1 MAPTISSLKFLPRWL
16 CFVVFWI
23 LLTLVFASQVYW
35 SGYASWPTALWLEAV
50 HWLAWGIVS
59 PLVFWLCRRLHRGE
73 RTWTRYVA
81 GLLLGAI
88 VICLLQPALIELIT
102 YIKDGVQWSLSIAA
116 EPPHSFLPKLRVTAV
131 KVAGYNL
138 PIYAGLVLAWHAMTY
153 YAELRDRQVKAVELE
168 SLLHQAQ
175 LQTLRSQ
182 LNPHFLFNTLHSIAE
197 LVHENPALA
206 EQLILRLGELLRQV
220 LRSSSE
226 QEVALAEELDF
237 VKGYVEIEQMR
248 LGERLQVKWEIA
260 PEALQIKV
268 PSLILQPL
276 IENAI
281 LHGVAATAGPG
292 VLAIRADRDDR
303 YLRLQVRDT
312 GPGLP
317 QGSKARTGIGLS
329 NTQARLR
336 RLYGSGQ
343 RFELLNDNGLVVN
356 IQIPL
361 KMSGATSAWA
371 TSA

>member
-1 MAPTISSLKFLPRWL
+1 MEPTLGLPKFLPRWL

-23 LLTLVFASQVYW
+23 LLSVLFASQLYW
-35 SGYASWPTALWLEAV
+35 SGYAPWPTALWLEAA
-50 HWLAWGIVS
+50 HWLSWGIVS
-59 PLVFWLCRRLHRGE
+59 PLVFWLCRRLYRGE
-73 RTWTRYVA
+73 RNWTRYVA

-88 VICLLQPALIELIT
+88 VICLLQPALTELI
-102 YIKDGVQWSLSIAA
+102 IFISDWVRWLLSFADA
-116 EPPHSFLPKLRVTAV
+116 PPRSFLPTLHIAAV

-138 PIYAGLVLAWHAMTY
+138 PVYAGLVLAWHAMTY
-153 YAELRDRQVKAVELE
+153 YAELRDRQVKAMELE
-168 SLLHQAQ
+168 ALLHQAQ

-197 LVHENPALA
+197 LVHGNPTLA
-206 EQLILRLGELLRQV
+206 EQLILHLGELLRQV
-220 LRSSSE
+220 LRSSTE

-237 VKGYVEIEQMR
+237 IKGYVEIEQMR
-248 LGERLQVKWEIA
+248 LGERLQVTWEIA
-260 PEALQIKV
+260 PEALRVNV

-281 LHGVAATAGPG
+281 LHGIAATTRPG
-292 VLAIRADRDDR
+292 VLAIRAGCDDR
-303 YLRLQVRDT
+303 HLHLQVRDT

-317 QGSKARTGIGLS
+317 QEGKAQVGIGLS

-361 KMSGATSAWA
+361 ATTA
-371 TSA
+371 